1 MVRTVEKKY
10 QIWLAGYYDDFNGA
24 RAIPDDEN
32 RPSDTTY
39 SAIKSH
45 FGSPMNGEAF
55 LNPRF
60 RFSVEERTDDAGLT
74 TNNFIATD
82 ANRYLQNDGIFE
94 WLTHD
99 DTRLKRDEWEGKA
112 QLQYPDGHIA
122 NRYKFDA
129 DSAYGTSFYQ
139 RFINGHNSDASYLIP
154 IGDNDATFGR
164 AETLEY
170 TTTNYN
176 NKKAGTNTATDT
188 KKTFMQ
194 RGHLAGVFMGEVLA
208 LDAATPSDTTTPK
221 NTFQEI
227 YSPAKKP
234 FLCIQSTRQNFNS
247 DSPTTP
253 TLIYDGPLNTRLDGD
268 IFTARIALQSMM
280 VTGAWSDIGVK
291 FEVGF
296 AASQAGLLSDT
307 GYTGTPAIDFTLDL
321 ADISYDTSVYVG
333 EATNDNVWLDIDFV
347 FDIRAGDRFKIL
359 YETPFVDGQQ
369 IRNGSILMAE
379 FYNQNNRYT
388 AIRYKGRNK
397 KWEYFN
403 DDGKS
408 LEKAFLRAPL
418 DFAYVSSH
426 FNPNRRHPILNT
438 IRAHN
443 GVDYAAK
450 RGTPIRATGEGVIQS
465 VGWKSGYGRTIVI
478 RHGGEITTLYA
489 HLEKYHSSISK
500 GMKVS
505 QGQTIGYVGDS
516 GLATAPHLHYEFR
529 IGDKR
534 TDPLKVALPS
544 ASPVD
549 NSEMNLFKIQ
559 RNNYMQISDQLLS
572 KDPNEKLFR

>member
-1 MVRTVEKKY
+1 MSTYKPNIRTLPFVLIAVFVILIIY
-10 QIWLAGYYDDFNGA
+10 
-24 RAIPDDEN
+24 
-32 RPSDTTY
+32 
-39 SAIKSH
+39 
-45 FGSPMNGEAF
+45 
-55 LNPRF
+55 
-60 RFSVEERTDDAGLT
+60 DAGLEKEKLVPEL
-74 TNNFIATD
+74 ISESLSID
-82 ANRYLQNDGIFE
+82 IQDDQNIQSRDFHIVKQGENLSLIFE
-94 WLTHD
+94 KYKVPLN
-99 DTRLKRDEWEGKA
+99 DTYKIFRKDKTGEVKNIKPKDRLEFISTGDNLSKIIIIKGP
-112 QLQYPDGHIA
+112 LLSYHI
-122 NRYKFDA
+122 NLFREITIEKIEKKPELFNHFKTGLI
-129 DSAYGTSFYQ
+129 DSSFY
-139 RFINGHNSDASYLIP
+139 
-154 IGDNDATFGR
+154 
-164 AETLEY
+164 
-170 TTTNYN
+170 
-176 NKKAGTNTATDT
+176 
-188 KKTFMQ
+188 
-194 RGHLAGVFMGEVLA
+194 LAGL
-208 LDAATPSDTTTPK
+208 K
-221 NTFQEI
+221 NEI
-227 YSPAKKP
+227 PESV
-234 FLCIQSTRQNFNS
+234 I
-247 DSPTTP
+247 
-253 TLIYDGPLNTRLDGD
+253 
-268 IFTARIALQSMM
+268 M
-280 VTGAWSDIGVK
+280 
-291 FEVGF
+291 
-296 AASQAGLLSDT
+296 
-307 GYTGTPAIDFTLDL
+307 DL
-321 ADISYDTSVYVG
+321 AYIFG
-333 EATNDNVWLDIDFV
+333 WDIDFV
-347 FDIRAGDRFKIL
+347 FDIRSGDRFKIL
-359 YETPFVDGQQ
+359 YETPYVDGQQ
-369 IRNGSILMAE
+369 IENGSILMAE
-379 FYNQNNRYT
+379 FYCQDNRYI
-388 AIRYKGRNK
+388 AIRHKGRNK

-403 DDGKS
+403 DEGQS